1 MTTEKSLGHL
11 SHEIW
16 AVVPVKAF
24 ASAKQRLS
32 GVLTGSQRAELARAM
47 LQDVIATLR
56 ATTRISRIL
65 VVTND
70 IEVFECAEEAGAQAV
85 ETSNEVDLNQ
95 AVSHGCELAR
105 ESRADVLIMP
115 ADVPFATSS
124 DIDAV
129 IDGLRDHDIV
139 LVPALSDGGTNAV
152 GVRHGVCFRPCFGE
166 NSLLW
171 HQTDASLRDI
181 RHCALRLETLGHDI
195 DQPSDMTVPLDVST
209 ENRTAKFLRRFSF
222 NGRVP
227 IRTQIRAHAL

>member
-70 IEVFECAEEAGAQAV
+70 IEVFECADEAGGQA
-85 ETSNEVDLNQ
+85 
-95 AVSHGCELAR
+95 
-105 ESRADVLIMP
+105 
-115 ADVPFATSS
+115 
-124 DIDAV
+124 
-129 IDGLRDHDIV
+129 
-139 LVPALSDGGTNAV
+139 
-152 GVRHGVCFRPCFGE
+152 GVAGKQGDF
-166 NSLLW
+166 
-171 HQTDASLRDI
+171 
-181 RHCALRLETLGHDI
+181 
-195 DQPSDMTVPLDVST
+195 
-209 ENRTAKFLRRFSF
+209 
-222 NGRVP
+222 
-227 IRTQIRAHAL
+227 